1 MNKLKVT
8 TAILLCVSI
17 LLFSATTYSWFKDGN
32 AYGFPTDFGGSAMP
46 AYFES
51 GDGTEGDPYV
61 ISKPVHLYNLA
72 WLQYLGYFNM
82 REDFSNGNPQNYF
95 KLTDNIDMRGRAVPP
110 IGTAEYPFV
119 GVFQGNGKTVKNV
132 YIANKKGDDL
142 LKVYPTKAVFDASG
156 MLRFV
161 DNSDE
166 VSILGLFGV
175 TGEYNGYVTEYA
187 KAHTAFDSSKM
198 KVSGFYADKL
208 HVYSKSKQT
217 LAGLLAGYVGCDFSN
232 LGVYRCDMSFI
243 PSATGIQSVTG
254 DNSVVSLYSVVGAY
268 NKDVVSWSDDK
279 GTAGEGAGFGDSIDM
294 RTITRRLTYMYA
306 VGDRDYAN
314 VNSYGEVS
322 FSDVYHTRLTAYI
335 RDYYDTEYYW
345 NSMVGGSVMYLN
357 EGTIIPLSVDKSA
370 MGLDTWDVTS
380 DGNAK
385 EKTVNVTYNNKTI
398 SYTTN
403 QVYNGTTPETVSA
416 KNTGYIVG
424 DSSGYNS
431 IVNIGRRKVVAS
443 SSDYYP
449 GIKASIEDGTLPGN
463 AYTKERIALYTYRNG
478 AFYRIYDNVN
488 NAKDKNFPIITVG
501 YWSPVSYTPAG
512 VISSEEFKRYDTVR
526 ANLDSVLEGTTVYN
540 GLRFDAANTQAPI
553 QTVSG
558 VTTYTGAL
566 TDDQKYLEGGINF
579 NVAQNGYVTTVLAT
593 TYDEDYASNLF
604 DLYKVEKNADGTIT
618 GVTKIDKIYVK
629 TEADGK
635 EVVYYDDDPQKPA
648 DAQLVISLD
657 ELAKNRY
664 LSPQALYYMEI
675 PVSKGDYFIGSDKT
689 SQTYSAYIIYLDIG
703 ANGSGE
709 TGGETGKPYTMD
721 SIDFVNTSTVTVD
734 ENNVPVYT
742 DYDAVFFKLSGVD
755 GLTETPYVVF
765 RRNEQLSADGKLKVV
780 YTVISVAIA
789 PSPED
794 LSAPGTLTPS
804 LDDD

>member
-51 GDGTEGDPYV
+51 GDGTKGDPYV

-119 GVFQGNGKTVKNV
+119 GVFHGNGKTVKNV

-161 DNSDE
+161 DDSDE

-198 KVSGFYADKL
+198 RVSGFYADKL

-268 NKDVVSWSDDK
+268 NKDVVSWSDD
-279 GTAGEGAGFGDSIDM
+279 GSSGPGERNNWGGSIDM
-294 RTITRRLTYMYA
+294 RTLNRRLGYMYA
-306 VGDRDYAN
+306 LGDAST
-314 VNSYGEVS
+314 VNSTNHFKNSIFGFN
-322 FSDVYHTRLTAYI
+322 FSGSTTDYYWLYNGSSNQQTALYMHDGTVLPLNIDKTAMGINTIDVTNETVVNGKYHTN
-335 RDYYDTEYYW
+335 DEYQEYKKAGKAEP
-345 NSMVGGSVMYLN
+345 V
-357 EGTIIPLSVDKSA
+357 
-370 MGLDTWDVTS
+370 LDS
-380 DGNAK
+380 
-385 EKTVNVTYNNKTI
+385 
-398 SYTTN
+398 
-403 QVYNGTTPETVSA
+403 
-416 KNTGYIVG
+416 NTGYIVG
-424 DSSGYNS
+424 AGADGNSAINGKIRAGMRPIASGSYKGIYKSLGYSQKQSAFGTVYDKTRFEMFTIAWNGGNS
-431 IVNIGRRKVVAS
+431 LGGKYRIKDDVNKDFVTQNTEMNDYTSATYKEIGLQRYESVRKSFDIMMEGAQVVHGFHFLKYLNAS
-443 SSDYYP
+443 SYEKVSKDVHIGGNDYSDYEL
-449 GIKASIEDGTLPGN
+449 IKGGL
-463 AYTKERIALYTYRNG
+463 
-478 AFYRIYDNVN
+478 
-488 NAKDKNFPIITVG
+488 NF
-501 YWSPVSYTPAG
+501 
-512 VISSEEFKRYDTVR
+512 
-526 ANLDSVLEGTTVYN
+526 
-540 GLRFDAANTQAPI
+540 
-553 QTVSG
+553 TVSQDG
-558 VTTYTGAL
+558 YITAVLGTFY
-566 TDDQKYLEGGINF
+566 Q
-579 NVAQNGYVTTVLAT
+579 QNTLQT
-593 TYDEDYASNLF
+593 LF
-604 DLYKVEKNADGTIT
+604 DLYKVERDANHKIT
-618 GVTKIDKIYVK
+618 SFTQIDKVYLD
-629 TEADGK
+629 ANGK
-635 EVVYYDDDPQKPA
+635 ACYDPA
-648 DAQLVISLD
+648 DTSGKTPVISIKL
-657 ELAKNRY
+657 LSQKNILPVASAFY
-664 LSPQALYYMEI
+664 FEI
-675 PVSKGDYFIGSDKT
+675 PVTAGDYVIGTASD
-689 SQTYSAYIIYLDIG
+689 SSNNNAYLMYLDIG

-755 GLTETPYVVF
+755 GLAETPYVVF

-789 PSPED
+789 PSSEA

>member
-32 AYGFPTDFGGSAMP
+32 AYGFPTNFGGSAMP

-51 GDGTEGDPYV
+51 GDGTEDDPYV

-82 REDFSNGNPQNYF
+82 REDFSNGNPQNHF

-132 YIANKKGDDL
+132 YIANKKGNDL

-175 TGEYNGYVTEYA
+175 TGEYNDYVTEYA

-198 KVSGFYADKL
+198 KISGFYADKL
-208 HVYSKSKQT
+208 HVYSKSTQT

-268 NKDVVSWSDDK
+268 NKDVVSWSDD
-279 GTAGEGAGFGDSIDM
+279 GSSGPGEGAGFGDSIDM
-294 RTITRRLTYMYA
+294 RTLNRRLTYMVAKIGPKKTGYNYSA
-306 VGDRDYAN
+306 ESADWNLYWYKTGSSEFYWNNVGLTYVYSYLCNGSILPLGINEKDMGLTIHEGDYGEILSSEGLHYNNYYAN
-314 VNSYGEVS
+314 SKSE
-322 FSDVYHTRLTAYI
+322 I
-335 RDYYDTEYYW
+335 
-345 NSMVGGSVMYLN
+345 VGN
-357 EGTIIPLSVDKSA
+357 
-370 MGLDTWDVTS
+370 
-380 DGNAK
+380 
-385 EKTVNVTYNNKTI
+385 
-398 SYTTN
+398 
-403 QVYNGTTPETVSA
+403 

-424 DSSGYNS
+424 GGNKNNGYIVTRVQPLASGGTTYEKGVYKSLGVEKDSITTYDQKKFTMLTITNSNTTVAIRDSYNTEGS
-431 IVNIGRRKVVAS
+431 TTPFGSDIEFRDYNELNLKDYAKVRKNFDTAMAGSQMVH
-443 SSDYYP
+443 
-449 GIKASIEDGTLPGN
+449 GFH
-463 AYTKERIALYTYRNG
+463 
-478 AFYRIYDNVN
+478 FYR
-488 NAKDKNFPIITVG
+488 K
-501 YWSPVSYTPAG
+501 
-512 VISSEEFKRYDTVR
+512 ISETAYESTSG
-526 ANLDSVLEGTTVYN
+526 SVLLY
-540 GLRFDAANTQAPI
+540 DKITQN
-553 QTVSG
+553 
-558 VTTYTGAL
+558 
-566 TDDQKYLEGGINF
+566 LESHTNYELIKGGINF
-579 NVAQNGYVTTVLAT
+579 TLHESGNIKTILGAFFSYSYN
-593 TYDEDYASNLF
+593 SLF
-604 DLYKVEKNADGTIT
+604 DLYKVERDSSDQITEVHRIRNVYKDSDDNVFYDYELTDTSNYTKVFSLEDLTRNGGELLMCNA
-618 GVTKIDKIYVK
+618 
-629 TEADGK
+629 A
-635 EVVYYDDDPQKPA
+635 YYF
-648 DAQLVISLD
+648 
-657 ELAKNRY
+657 
-664 LSPQALYYMEI
+664 EI
-675 PVSKGDYFIGSDKT
+675 PVKEGDYVIGVDKN
-689 SQTYSAYIIYLDIG
+689 SSPYNAYLMYLDIG